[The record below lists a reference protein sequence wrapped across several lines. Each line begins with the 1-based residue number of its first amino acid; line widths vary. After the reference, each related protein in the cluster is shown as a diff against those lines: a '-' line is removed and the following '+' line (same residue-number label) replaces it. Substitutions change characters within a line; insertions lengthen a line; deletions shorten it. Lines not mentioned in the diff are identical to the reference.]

1 MVFKVP
7 QFIEVEDKIFGPLTF
22 KQFVYLVG
30 GAGAAFL
37 FWTFL
42 PHFIAIFPIAF
53 FAGLA
58 LALAFYKV
66 NNRPFVILLEAY
78 VSYYLNGKL
87 YLWRKDQK
95 PKVPAKGG
103 SAYGGKIKDRPN
115 IAVPVLSGDKL
126 RDLAWS
132 LDVNENVQS

>member
-7 QFIEVEDKIFGPLTF
+7 QYIEVEDKIFGPLTF

-30 GAGAAFL
+30 GAGASFV

-42 PHFIAIFPIAF
+42 PHFIAIFPIAV

-66 NNRPFVILLEAY
+66 NNRPFVILLQAFIQY
-78 VSYYLNGKL
+78 QLNGKL
-87 YLWRKDQK
+87 YLWKKQTK
-95 PKVPAKGG
+95 PQTPKVQSP
-103 SAYGGKIKDRPN
+103 IKERTGTG
-115 IAVPVLSGDKL
+115 VPMLTG
-126 RDLAWS
+126 
-132 LDVNENVQS
+132 